1 MKTIKQYIELVYSSL
16 SLLLAMIGIEFPL
29 KKKDSELIIDPYDID
44 EPLGQRQDIKIFYG
58 VDYDTVVVWDEYEY
72 FF

>member
-1 MKTIKQYIELVYSSL
+1 M
-16 SLLLAMIGIEFPL
+16 AGIEFPL

-44 EPLGQRQDIKIFYG
+44 EPLGQRRDIKIIYG

>member
-1 MKTIKQYIELVYSSL
+1 
-16 SLLLAMIGIEFPL
+16 MIGIEFPL